1 MSTFLTVLVG
11 LLLAG
16 ILFVLGSGIR
26 QMLSGSDPKA
36 SNRLMRYR
44 VILQFAVLMLMGLFA
59 LIFQK

>member
-1 MSTFLTVLVG
+1 MSTFLAVIVV
-11 LLLAG
+11 LLLIG

-26 QMLSGSDPKA
+26 QMLSGNDPKA